1 MVRIL
6 GIELPDKKRVPFS
19 LMHFY
24 GIGKARAFKIV
35 NDLGIDSFKK
45 TKDLTEDEKDKIR
58 AYIDANFKV
67 EGKLREE
74 ILFNIK
80 RLKDIKS
87 YRGIR
92 HLKGLPT
99 RGQQTRTNNRTVRGN
114 IRRTVATSR
123 KPPPAPK

>member
-6 GIELPDKKRVPFS
+6 GVELPDEKRVPFS
-19 LMHFY
+19 LMHLY
-24 GIGKARAFKIV
+24 GIGRTRAFKIV
-35 NDLGIDSFKK
+35 HDLKIDSFKK
-45 TKDLTEDEKDKIR
+45 VKDLTEDEKDKIR

-74 ILFNIK
+74 KLFNIK
-80 RLKDIKS
+80 RLKDIKC

-99 RGQQTRTNNRTVRGN
+99 RGQQTKTNNRTVRGN
-114 IRRTVATSR
+114 VRKTVATAK